1 VPLVD
6 DLFRDLD
13 ARWGTP
19 PPAKIRLRII
29 GSSALMLQTDYERG
43 TTDSDVLE
51 TTNLSD
57 GVRKRMLYLAGEGT
71 TLHQRHRLYIQIV
84 PSGIPFLP
92 QVALYH
98 PLAALN
104 AELSHFDIEVLDV
117 VDVVVAKLK
126 RFHAADRADIDAMVK
141 KGFVPHQRLVARFR
155 DSGAV
160 ATEDAPSSR
169 RIRDVTPP
177 PRPIRRPP
185 PHERPRHLRRRPNRR
200 LSSR

>member
-13 ARWGTP
+13 ARWSSPT
-19 PPAKIRLRII
+19 PAKIRLRII

-51 TTNLSD
+51 TTDLTD
-57 GVRKRMLYLAGEGT
+57 GVRKRMLDLAGEGT

-104 AELSHFDIEVLDV
+104 AELRNFDLEVLDV

-126 RFHAADRADIDAMVK
+126 RFHAADRGDIDAMVK
-141 KGFVPHQRLVARFR
+141 EGLVPHQRLVVRFR
-155 DSGAV
+155 AAVDYFSGDARAPDLANYV
-160 ATEDAPSSR
+160 ANLHVVE
-169 RIRDVTPP
+169 RDFLGVAETDVELPEWYD
-177 PRPIRRPP
+177 R
-185 PHERPRHLRRRPNRR
+185 
-200 LSSR
+200 

>member
-51 TTNLSD
+51 TTNLTD
-57 GVRKRMLYLAGEGT
+57 AVRKRMLDLAGEGT

-84 PSGIPFLP
+84 PSGVPFLP

-98 PLAALN
+98 PLATLN
-104 AELSHFDIEVLDV
+104 AELRNFDLEVLDV

-126 RFHAADRADIDAMVK
+126 RFHAADRSDIDAMVK
-141 KGFVPHQRLVARFR
+141 KGLVPHQRLVARFR
-155 DSGAV
+155 DAV
-160 ATEDAPSSR
+160 DYYAFDARAADLPNYVTNLHVVE
-169 RIRDVTPP
+169 RDF
-177 PRPIRRPP
+177 
-185 PHERPRHLRRRPNRR
+185 
-200 LSSR
+200 LSVAETDVELPEWHDR

>member
-1 VPLVD
+1 VPPVD

-19 PPAKIRLRII
+19 PPAKIPLRII

-51 TTNLSD
+51 TGDLSV
-57 GVRKRMLYLAGEGT
+57 GVKKRILDLAGEGT
-71 TLHQRHRLYIQIV
+71 TLHQRHRIYIQIV

-104 AELSHFDIEVLDV
+104 AGLRHFDLEVLDV

-126 RFHAADRADIDAMVK
+126 RFHAADRGDIDAMVK
-141 KGFVPHQRLVARFR
+141 KGLIPHPRLVERFR
-155 DSGAV
+155 DAVDYFSG
-160 ATEDAPSSR
+160 DARASDLPKYVTNLHVVE
-169 RIRDVTPP
+169 RDYLGAAETDVELPDWHD
-177 PRPIRRPP
+177 R
-185 PHERPRHLRRRPNRR
+185 
-200 LSSR
+200 